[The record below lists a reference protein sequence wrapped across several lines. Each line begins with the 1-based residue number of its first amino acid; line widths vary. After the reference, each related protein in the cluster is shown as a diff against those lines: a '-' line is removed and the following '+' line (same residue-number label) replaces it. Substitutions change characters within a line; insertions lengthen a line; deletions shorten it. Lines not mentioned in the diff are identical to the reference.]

1 MQTWRC
7 FCISAKSLSVAALQ
21 NDDLKLTALAAITV
35 GGSRKPWLYFDE
47 MIKLPN
53 KSMLESFFLFFSS
66 VVKNSKTTSLGAK
79 QWLSSR
85 DRLLPRQVQASQ
97 VWATN
102 SQEENISTCC
112 VMQFSIMSYC
122 GPNYILPL
130 VYMNPLD
137 FNAVCLL
144 WAIVQKY

>member
-1 MQTWRC
+1 MQTCRC
-7 FCISAKSLSVAALQ
+7 FCISAQSLSVAALP

-35 GGSRKPWLYFDE
+35 GGSMKTLALFRWNY
-47 MIKLPN
+47 
-53 KSMLESFFLFFSS
+53 STTVCCSLFFPPPPS
-66 VVKNSKTTSLGAK
+66 VVKNSKTTSRGAK

-97 VWATN
+97 AWATN

-130 VYMNPLD
+130 LYMNPLD

-144 WAIVQKY
+144 WATVQKY